1 MQTDFRQKQNIVNRF
16 SYFCKHNLN
25 GMKKSQKKNPDAPKI
40 FINPFTDFGFKK
52 IFGEEPNK
60 DLLIDFL
67 NQLLLEQNIQIKD
80 LTYKKTDH
88 LGQTTLDRSVVF
100 DLYCDNEKG
109 EKFIVEMQK
118 AKQKFFKDRTLFYS
132 TFPIQEQS
140 QIGKDWDYQLKAVY
154 AVAVLDFTFDDDD
167 QLKPIV
173 NRVQLFDKTTQKV
186 FYDKLNYIF
195 VQIPNFDKTID
206 QLETRLDQWLYVLKN
221 LDRFDRIPEKI
232 KDKIFQ
238 KVFKIAEFHNLNP
251 TDRQAYEDSLKY
263 YRDLKNSLDT
273 AELDGFAKAE
283 QHFLPQLEEER
294 RQKEEAKQREEEAK
308 QREEEAKQR
317 EEKAK
322 QREEEERRQKEDAR
336 KKILD
341 LAKFLKR
348 MGVSTDQISQ
358 KTGLSASEI
367 SCLE

>member
-1 MQTDFRQKQNIVNRF
+1 MAK
-16 SYFCKHNLN
+16 S
-25 GMKKSQKKNPDAPKI
+25 KKNNPDAPKI

-67 NQLLLEQNIQIKD
+67 NQLLLEQNIQIKN
-80 LTYKKTDH
+80 LTYKKTNH
-88 LGQTTLDRSVVF
+88 LGTSTLDRSVVF
-100 DLYCDNEKG
+100 DLYCENEKG

-132 TFPIQEQS
+132 TFPIQEQAPK
-140 QIGKDWDYQLKAVY
+140 GKEWDYQLKAVF
-154 AVAVLDFTFDDDD
+154 AVAVLDFTFDDDEKF
-167 QLKPIV
+167 KPIV

-221 LDRFDRIPEKI
+221 MERFDRIPEKI

-238 KVFKIAEFHNLNP
+238 KVFKIAEFHNLSP

-283 QHFLPQLEEER
+283 QLFLPQL
-294 RQKEEAKQREEEAK
+294 K
-308 QREEEAKQR
+308 
-317 EEKAK
+317 KARI
-322 QREEEERRQKEDAR
+322 REEEERRQKEEERRQKEEERRQKEQAKLR
-336 KKILD
+336 EKEAMLKLALKMKKYGESIAD
-341 LAKFLKR
+341 
-348 MGVSTDQISQ
+348 IIEE
-358 KTGLSASEI
+358 TGLSSEEI
-367 SCLE
+367 ANL